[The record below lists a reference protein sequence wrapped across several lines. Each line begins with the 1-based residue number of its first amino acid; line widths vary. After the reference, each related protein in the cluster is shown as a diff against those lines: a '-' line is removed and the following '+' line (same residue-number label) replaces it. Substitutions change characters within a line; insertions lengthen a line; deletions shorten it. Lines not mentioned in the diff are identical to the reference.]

1 MPLFSSYVNA
11 GSENNASSGVLKH
24 FHSAYVQGL
33 TDSTGIAIRYES
45 SVLVHHLEESV
56 RNDLARNVHVGMRL
70 RNVKI
75 INQSDGVMIRLQKLV
90 KPDSK
95 FRLLVFPGDIS
106 RQREAQRLRKLGEE
120 LSSLTFS
127 CAGEISIDAYLEVIT
142 IHAAKRADIELL
154 DLHEVFHPWSDE
166 GGWDYWKVY
175 ADDAS
180 WHEGDCNAY
189 KTLGIGMDGCMML
202 LRPDGYVSLLCSMGD
217 VGPIS
222 RFLAGL
228 MKTAPPSKS

>member
-1 MPLFSSYVNA
+1 MPLFSSCSNA
-11 GSENNASSGVLKH
+11 GSEDSVSKH

-33 TDSTGIAIRYES
+33 TDSTGIAIRYEP
-45 SVLVHHLEESV
+45 SVLVHDLEESI
-56 RNDLARNVHVGMRL
+56 RDKLARNVDVGMRL

-90 KPDSK
+90 KPDGK

-120 LSSLTFS
+120 LNCLTS
-127 CAGEISIDAYLEVIT
+127 GQAGEILIDGYLEVIT
-142 IHAAKRADIELL
+142 IHAAKRGDIELL
-154 DLHEVFHPWSDE
+154 DLHEVFHPWSHE

-175 ADDAS
+175 ADDSS
-180 WHEGDCNAY
+180 WHEGACNAY
-189 KTLGIGMDGCMML
+189 KTLGIGTDGCMML
-202 LRPDGYVSLLCSMGD
+202 LRPDGYVSLLCGMGD
-217 VGPIS
+217 ISHVS

-228 MKTAPPSKS
+228 MDTASASK